1 MARNIRDQIEPVE
14 REIKD
19 LRVDLAEIGKSL
31 DRLEY
36 GIRTNSGEITAL
48 KKEVKLLKGVVG

>member
-1 MARNIRDQIEPVE
+1 MARNIRDQIEPIE
-14 REIKD
+14 RDIKD

-36 GIRTNSGEITAL
+36 GIRTNSGEIIAL
-48 KKEVKLLKGVVG
+48 KKEVKLLKEKVG